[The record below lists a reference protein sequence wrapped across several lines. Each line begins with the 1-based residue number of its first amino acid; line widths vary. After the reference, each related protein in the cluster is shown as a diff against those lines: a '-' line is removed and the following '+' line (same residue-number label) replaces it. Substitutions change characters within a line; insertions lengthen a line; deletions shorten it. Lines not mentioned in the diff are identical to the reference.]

1 MIAIRNNHRQRPPL
15 GSSKICKLQTPPTPS
30 LLFLFLLETS
40 PALHLASS
48 ESSPFLAWPCLASPR
63 LALPY
68 LTSPY
73 HLTAVPELYPVL
85 TQTRQARN
93 ISVWCVLQT
102 WDEARLATNFEYHL
116 LFRHYRTIHSQIR
129 HANIVL
135 VVVVELPILCN
146 LPEPL
151 SL

>member
-1 MIAIRNNHRQRPPL
+1 MIAIHNKHRQRQPL
-15 GSSKICKLQTPPTPS
+15 GSSKICKLQTPQRPAS
-30 LLFLFLLETS
+30 L
-40 PALHLASS
+40 
-48 ESSPFLAWPCLASPR
+48 SSPPRNIPCASRCLLIVFTVSCLALPR
-63 LALPY
+63 LASRYRTLPY
-68 LTSPY
+68 
-73 HLTAVPELYPVL
+73 LTAVPELHPVL

-135 VVVVELPILCN
+135 AVFVEPPILCN

-151 SL
+151 PL

>member
-1 MIAIRNNHRQRPPL
+1 MIAIRDNHRQRPLP
-15 GSSKICKLQTPPTPS
+15 GSSKICKLRTPPMPS
-30 LLFLFLLETS
+30 LLFLFLETS

-48 ESSPFLAWPCLASPR
+48 ESSPFLAWPRLASHYR
-63 LALPY
+63 
-68 LTSPY
+68 TSPY
-73 HLTAVPELYPVL
+73 LTAVPELYPVL
-85 TQTRQARN
+85 TQMRQARN

-116 LFRHYRTIHSQIR
+116 LFRHYRIIHSQIR

-135 VVVVELPILCN
+135 VVVVGPPILCN

-151 SL
+151 PL